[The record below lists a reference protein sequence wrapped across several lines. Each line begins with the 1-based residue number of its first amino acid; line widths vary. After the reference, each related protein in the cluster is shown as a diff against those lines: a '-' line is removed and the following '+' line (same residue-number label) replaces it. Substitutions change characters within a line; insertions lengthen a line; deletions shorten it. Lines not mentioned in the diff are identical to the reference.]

1 MRSAGWITG
10 ALVLAGMLAGC
21 ATVQTAKN
29 FGGLMVD
36 GGAKPIATVAAE
48 NYGYYL
54 FGSIPIIAGNPTY
67 PNADTC
73 RLFQN
78 TVTIQNNMAMVA
90 QVVKMEN
97 GRKLTNVRTTEDWTG
112 SFSLWI
118 LWRKTIATTALI
130 TE

>member
-10 ALVLAGMLAGC
+10 ALALAWMFAGC

-54 FGSIPIIAGNPTY
+54 FGTIPIIAGNPAY

-73 RLFQN
+73 RLFED

-90 QVVKMEN
+90 QTLKMEN
-97 GRKLTNVRTTEDWTG
+97 GRRLANVRTTEDWSG